1 MNNVVGSIFNESF
14 VEKRGLWVPSIV
26 HGSTSYSETR
36 FCQKKK
42 KKQKQKQNANV
53 GTWTQSKHILSQ
65 DCQMRACDLWTFLIF
80 TWKCHEFYIPM

>member
-42 KKQKQKQNANV
+42 TKTKTK
-53 GTWTQSKHILSQ
+53 T
-65 DCQMRACDLWTFLIF
+65 
-80 TWKCHEFYIPM
+80 KCKRRDVDAIQTHT